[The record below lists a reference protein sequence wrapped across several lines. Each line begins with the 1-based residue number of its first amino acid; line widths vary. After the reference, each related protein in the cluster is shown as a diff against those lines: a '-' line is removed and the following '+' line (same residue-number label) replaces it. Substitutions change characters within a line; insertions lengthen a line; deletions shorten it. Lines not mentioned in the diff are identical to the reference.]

1 MQMSKMLWSAMTGVS
16 ARAKTRLHS
25 IAGKEWEKKGGKERA
40 REEKMRQKEVK
51 KQLERE

>member
-25 IAGKEWEKKGGKERA
+25 IAEGEWERKGEKERG
-40 REEKMRQKEVK
+40 RVEKKRQKEVK